1 MRKSKTESQKTR
13 QYLLDSAL
21 EVFYR
26 KGVARAS
33 LQEIAVE
40 AGVTRGALY
49 WHFKNK
55 EDLFEALFENC
66 FGEIMATLDAI
77 TIQMSEMDAWEQLKC
92 SFINIFQLVEN
103 SNRHK
108 KFCTVINLKCE
119 RTVRNQTITDLSE
132 KYHTMCRHR
141 IYETLF
147 LCYQQEKLPKNIDL
161 YKAILYLESSVAGI
175 MQIWLRQPERFDLS
189 TTGMEMLSASM
200 AALEKGWIAL
210 KRDK

>member
-1 MRKSKTESQKTR
+1 MRKNKTDSQKTR

-33 LQEIAVE
+33 LEEIAVE

-66 FGEIMATLDAI
+66 FGEIMAALDAA
-77 TIQMSEMDAWEQLKC
+77 TQMAEMDAWEQLQH
-92 SFINIFQLVEN
+92 SFFNIFQLVEN
-103 SNRHK
+103 SIRHQ

-119 RTVRNQTITDLSE
+119 RTVRNQTITALSE
-132 KYHTMCRHR
+132 KYHAMCHHR

-147 LCYQQEKLPKNIDL
+147 LCYQQGKFPKNIDL
-161 YKAILYLESSVAGI
+161 CKAILYLESNVVGI
-175 MQIWLRQPERFDLS
+175 MQIWLGQPERFNLS
-189 TTGMEMLSASM
+189 TTGMEMLN
-200 AALEKGWIAL
+200 AAMKALANGWIAL
-210 KRDK
+210 NKLE